1 MRLIVLILLAAAA
14 AATPARGQ
22 EPEPSRPVQELLTL
36 DPNKPSDAALLRD
49 FGDTLVAQVPLV
61 DMRALDPYK
70 PSDAALLRRVGAGLP
85 IYLAWYPY
93 VVPPS
98 GPVLQRTREAEAS
111 TYARHHRHGGADRP
125 PGAMPYPV
133 APGPNDCGCEPP
145 AATQSS
151 SVSTVL
157 RPESNDGVWIEF
169 DQKRWISAGK
179 TVPHVE
185 AEFVDA
191 GRYNELT
198 VYKRRGSSDDVIYIP
213 TRDGSL
219 APYRLK
225 DR

>member
-1 MRLIVLILLAAAA
+1 MRLTVLILLAAAVIA
-14 AATPARGQ
+14 SPARAQ
-22 EPEPSRPVQELLTL
+22 DPEPSRPVHELLTL

-49 FGDTLVAQVPLV
+49 FGDTLVAQVPLL

-70 PSDAALLRRVGAGLP
+70 QSDAALLRRVGAGLP

-93 VVPPS
+93 VVAPA
-98 GPVLQRTREAEAS
+98 GPVLQRTHEADAS
-111 TYARHHRHGGADRP
+111 PHRTRHRQGRGGRP
-125 PGAMPYPV
+125 PGALPYPV
-133 APGPNDCGCEPP
+133 APPPNDCGCEPP
-145 AATQSS
+145 AAPESS

-157 RPESNDGVWIEF
+157 RPQSNDGVWIEF

-198 VYKRRGSSDDVIYIP
+198 VYKRRGSGDEVIYIP